1 MVRMQDIDWKAELR
15 KIEREFD
22 GLPPEPTVGEVRARE
37 VVTRRA
43 REHPEPRSE
52 QRMVSDQH
60 LVLIGAGARLGLVA
74 ALLGALWWW
83 PYDITCGAG
92 VIPFVGALVMV
103 VVGGLWAAVF
113 SWRHRLAMTHTAAL
127 LFVLTGLALL
137 AVHVL
142 PRSGYVTI
150 TGRPAVHWRCVATR

>member
-1 MVRMQDIDWKAELR
+1 MVRMHDIDWKAELR

-22 GLPPEPTVGEVRARE
+22 GLPPEPSAVEVRARE
-37 VVTRRA
+37 VATRRA
-43 REHPEPRSE
+43 REHPDR
-52 QRMVSDQH
+52 QSDQH
-60 LVLIGAGARLGLVA
+60 MVLIGAGARLVLVA

-83 PYDITCGAG
+83 PYDITCGPG

-103 VVGGLWAAVF
+103 VVGGVWAAVF
-113 SWRHRLAMTHTAAL
+113 SWRHRLAMTHAAAL

-150 TGRPAVHWRCVATR
+150 TGRPAVHWRCAATPR